1 MQPAGIVVHWGNDK
15 KMSYFFVTRYCV
27 RMDANNIIF
36 FIPNVRIYVV
46 KGLGWFWNGGG
57 AKVKSLLGV
66 MRPPNKGYHGCRVV
80 SCKELKATYANVKKY
95 HAAGRKSPP
104 LPGNHSLC
112 RGTVQRGN
120 DSNLWH
126 SKELRPDVFRWVREK
141 TCKQLKANVKKY
153 HAAGRKSAQ
162 KSAQKSLYSV
172 KGVGETTKKSGMR
185 PG

>member
-1 MQPAGIVVHWGNDK
+1 M
-15 KMSYFFVTRYCV
+15 FVADVCV

-36 FIPNVRIYVV
+36 FLPNVRIYVV

-153 HAAGRKSAQ
+153 HAAGRKS
-162 KSAQKSLYSV
+162 LCRV
-172 KGVGETTKKSGMR
+172 KGAGCIGETTKKSGRR